1 LVFESGSKKMNF
13 NAAKRVDPLAGVDGN
28 AMTFTGDSDDLSSVR
43 NSLVSTLTVTPT
55 DKVATIT
62 YPSTYPNASVTFN
75 YNNLD
80 NLTSIV
86 DSVGTTYFNSY
97 DDAGRLLSMTN
108 SYGFAIAYQ
117 YDAAGNVTQITYP
130 GTNKTVSYT
139 YDALNRMSTVTIN
152 WLQLQCD
159 HRPSDEHHAVQ
170 RNNG

>member
-86 DSVGTTYFNSY
+86 DSRLPISTTLPETSPRSPIR
-97 DDAGRLLSMTN
+97 GLTR
-108 SYGFAIAYQ
+108 
-117 YDAAGNVTQITYP
+117 
-130 GTNKTVSYT
+130 
-139 YDALNRMSTVTIN
+139 R
-152 WLQLQCD
+152 
-159 HRPSDEHHAVQ
+159 
-170 RNNG
+170 